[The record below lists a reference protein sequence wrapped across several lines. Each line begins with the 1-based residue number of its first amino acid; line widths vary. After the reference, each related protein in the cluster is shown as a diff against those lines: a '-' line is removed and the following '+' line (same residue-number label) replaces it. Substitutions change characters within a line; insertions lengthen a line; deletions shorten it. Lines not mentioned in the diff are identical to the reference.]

1 MKFEQLLTPVKHTM
15 DLEATESFTEEKGD
29 RRMDTVGYPLEQPDL
44 DNVEI
49 LDVLKALS
57 DRTRLT
63 LVANLDDG
71 QERACG
77 TFPVDVAPS
86 TLSHHFRILREAGVI
101 HQREVGRK
109 RMTSLRREELNERF
123 PGLLDSVLKDSG
135 IAIERE
141 PALHG

>member
-1 MKFEQLLTPVKHTM
+1 
-15 DLEATESFTEEKGD
+15 
-29 RRMDTVGYPLEQPDL
+29 MDTVGYPLEQPDL

-141 PALHG
+141 PVLHG